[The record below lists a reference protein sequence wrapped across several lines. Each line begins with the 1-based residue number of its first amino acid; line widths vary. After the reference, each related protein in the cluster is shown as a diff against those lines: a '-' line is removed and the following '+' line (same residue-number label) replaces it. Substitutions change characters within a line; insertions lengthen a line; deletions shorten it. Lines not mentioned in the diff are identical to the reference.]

1 MGQKTKKEKS
11 RKGAPKFSRD
21 KIRRIDADRIL
32 EQVRKLSEAA
42 LEAEG
47 MDLVLAEFKREGG
60 GYILRLYVDKEGGI
74 TLGDCTMVSRYV
86 GDLLDA
92 YAEEMPRYR
101 LEVSSPGLD
110 RPLTRED
117 HFRRFEGRTALI
129 VTKEPREGR
138 KKFRGVLTGASNGVI
153 TLVADEVPM
162 EFALHEIESAR
173 LQYKHGESTC

>member
-1 MGQKTKKEKS
+1 MD
-11 RKGAPKFSRD
+11 AD
-21 KIRRIDADRIL
+21 KIL
-32 EQVRKLSEAA
+32 GQVKKLAEAA
-42 LEAEG
+42 LETEG

-92 YAEEMPRYR
+92 YTDEMPKYR

-117 HFRRFEGRTALI
+117 HFRRYEGQTALI

-138 KKFRGVLTGASNGVI
+138 RKFRGVLSGASNGVI
-153 TLVADEVPM
+153 TLVAEEVPM
-162 EFALHEIESAR
+162 EFKLHEIESAR
-173 LQYKHGESTC
+173 LQYQHGESTC